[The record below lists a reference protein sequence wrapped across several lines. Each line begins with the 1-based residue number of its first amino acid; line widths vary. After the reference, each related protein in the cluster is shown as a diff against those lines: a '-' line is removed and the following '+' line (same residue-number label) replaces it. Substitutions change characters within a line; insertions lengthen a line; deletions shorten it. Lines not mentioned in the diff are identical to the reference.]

1 VDGARYLSPLARE
14 PPCWVHAGVYGVD
27 MEVERKF
34 LVSRPPDLGGATTDE
49 IEQGYLAIGSD
60 GEVRVRRK
68 GDRLLL
74 TAKRGSGLSRQ
85 EAEIELDPRSF
96 DELWA
101 MTEGRRL
108 QKRRHVIPLGEL
120 KIEMDVY
127 GGDLEGLVV
136 AEIEF
141 PSEEEAKA
149 FEPPGWLG
157 EEVTGDHRYLNETL
171 ATAGAPSARFLSH

>member
-1 VDGARYLSPLARE
+1 VSP
-14 PPCWVHAGVYGVD
+14 

-34 LVSRPPDLGGATTDE
+34 LVSEPPNLDGADADE

-68 GDRLLL
+68 GERLVL

-85 EAEIELDPRSF
+85 EAEVEIDRASF
-96 DELWA
+96 DELWPL
-101 MTEGRRL
+101 TEGRRL
-108 QKRRHVIPLGEL
+108 HKRRHLLEHGDL
-120 KIEMDVY
+120 KIEVDVY

-141 PSEEEAKA
+141 PSEDEARA
-149 FEPPGWLG
+149 FEPPDWLG

-171 ATAGAPSARFLSH
+171 ATAGVPSARFLSH

>member
-1 VDGARYLSPLARE
+1 
-14 PPCWVHAGVYGVD
+14 

-34 LVSRPPDLGGATTDE
+34 LVSRPPALDGTDSDE
-49 IEQGYLAIGSD
+49 IEQGYLAIGTD

-68 GDRLLL
+68 GGRLLL
-74 TAKRGSGLSRQ
+74 TAKRGAGLSRQ
-85 EAEIELDPRSF
+85 EAEVELDRQSF

-101 MTEGRRL
+101 LTEGRRL
-108 QKRRHVIPLGEL
+108 RKRRHVIRHGDLNVE
-120 KIEMDVY
+120 IDVY

-149 FEPPGWLG
+149 FDPPDWLG

-171 ATAGAPSARFLSH
+171 ATAGTPTARFHSH